1 MQVSICLLDAALNN
15 DELAQS
21 QISDILEDYSFKRW
35 PQLKFE
41 WVHEKRK
48 SICSALG
55 ITIYRSPGYGQD
67 YYSVYLHTRRLN
79 EKDSLEDAIEWVE
92 NYFSECFKNCY
103 VRS

>member
-1 MQVSICLLDAALNN
+1 MQVSVYLLDAALNN
-15 DELAQS
+15 DQLAQS
-21 QISDILEDYSFKRW
+21 QVSDILEDYNFKRF

-41 WVHEKRK
+41 WIHEYRK
-48 SICSALG
+48 SVCTALG
-55 ITIYRSPGYGQD
+55 ITIYRSPR

-79 EKDSLEDAIEWVE
+79 EEDSLEDAMEWVE